1 MIASKSPMFLMVL
14 IYSFFLSLWLVFQ
27 NPLFDSYFV
36 PGNVDWYANYA
47 KTIFHPEHLA
57 KVLYWGESILMPLI
71 GNLVGASQTFIAY
84 KVFCATLL
92 ISILPVLTLVC
103 KLYGQNTLQTL
114 LVVTIFGFSFKL
126 LQTAGLGYP
135 DPLTILLLI
144 TAALSRNKVVVFLV
158 MSLAALSHFS
168 MAAVG
173 AIALSLLFFTTF
185 EFDKKNGLRFGLST
199 LAGLLF
205 GRALLELWY
214 RHFEYIHT
222 NGRLEAVFDKGIP
235 FFIHQYQAE
244 IGGFWLT
251 PGMPFLIIYTC
262 ILLYLLICK
271 HYLFVCTAVIVLL
284 FSYGVLF
291 FTVDGLRGFAV
302 TIAPAYV
309 YLLATLS
316 KSLFNKTTSTPRSK

>member
-1 MIASKSPMFLMVL
+1 MLPKLPLLLIVLM
-14 IYSFFLSLWLVFQ
+14 YSFFLSLWLVFQ
-27 NPLFDSYFV
+27 NPLLDSYFAL
-36 PGNVDWYANYA
+36 GNVDWYANYA

-92 ISILPVLTLVC
+92 ISILPALALLC
-103 KLYGQNTLQTL
+103 QLHGQNSLQTL
-114 LVVTIFGFSFKL
+114 LVVIIFGFSFQL

-144 TAALSRNKVVVFLV
+144 TAALSRNKVVIFLAL
-158 MSLAALSHFS
+158 SLAALSHFS

-173 AIALSLLFFTTF
+173 AIALSCLFFTSF
-185 EFDKKNGLRFGLST
+185 EFDKKNSLRFGLST
-199 LAGLLF
+199 LAGLFF

-214 RHFEYIHT
+214 RHFEYMHT
-222 NGRLEAVFDKGIP
+222 NGRLEAVLDKGIS
-235 FFIHQYQAE
+235 FFTQQYVAD
-244 IGGFWLT
+244 IWGFWLT
-251 PGMPFLIIYTC
+251 PGIPFLIVYSC
-262 ILLYLLICK
+262 ILLYLLIYK
-271 HYLFVCTAVIVLL
+271 HYLFACAAVIALML
-284 FSYGVLF
+284 SYGVLF

-302 TIAPAYV
+302 TIVPAYV
-309 YLLATLS
+309 FLLATLS

>member
-1 MIASKSPMFLMVL
+1 MVL
-14 IYSFFLSLWLVFQ
+14 IYSFFLSFWLVFQ
-27 NPLFDSYFV
+27 NPLLDSYFV

-92 ISILPVLTLVC
+92 ISILPFLALLFQ
-103 KLYGQNTLQTL
+103 LYGQNALQTL
-114 LVVTIFGFSFKL
+114 LVVTIFGISFKL

-144 TAALSRNKVVVFLV
+144 TAALSRNKVVIFLAL
-158 MSLAALSHFS
+158 SLAALSHFS

-185 EFDKKNGLRFGLST
+185 EWNKKTGILYGLSS

-205 GRALLELWY
+205 GRGVLELWY
-214 RHFEYIHT
+214 RHFDYLHT
-222 NGRLEAVFDKGIP
+222 NGRLAAVLDKGIP
-235 FFIHQYQAE
+235 FFAQQYETNAW
-244 IGGFWLT
+244 GFWLT
-251 PGMPFLIIYTC
+251 PGMPFLIVYSC
-262 ILLYLLICK
+262 ILLYLLIYK
-271 HYLFVCTAVIVLL
+271 HYLFACAAVIALML
-284 FSYGVLF
+284 SYGVLF

-302 TIAPAYV
+302 TITPAYV
-309 YLLATLS
+309 FLLATLS
-316 KSLFNKTTSTPRSK
+316 KSLLNKTTSTPRSK

>member
-1 MIASKSPMFLMVL
+1 MFLMVL

-27 NPLFDSYFV
+27 NPLLDSYFA

-92 ISILPVLTLVC
+92 ISILPVLALLC
-103 KLYGQNTLQTL
+103 QLYGQNTLQTL

-144 TAALSRNKVVVFLV
+144 TAALSRNKVVIFLM

-168 MAAVG
+168 MAAVC
-173 AIALSLLFFTTF
+173 AIALSLLFFT
-185 EFDKKNGLRFGLST
+185 
-199 LAGLLF
+199 
-205 GRALLELWY
+205 
-214 RHFEYIHT
+214 
-222 NGRLEAVFDKGIP
+222 NGRLEAILDKGIS
-235 FFIHQYQAE
+235 FFTQQYEAD
-244 IGGFWLT
+244 IWGFWLT
-251 PGMPFLIIYTC
+251 PGMPFLIFYTC
-262 ILLYLLICK
+262 ILLYLIVYK

-284 FSYGVLF
+284 LSYGVLF

-302 TIAPAYV
+302 TIAPAYIF
-309 YLLATLS
+309 LLATLS
-316 KSLFNKTTSTPRSK
+316 KSLFNKTTSSPRSK